1 MFCPHCHNKIPDGSN
16 ICPLCYS
23 NLAGLKMQQTAAP
36 KDPEQPQ
43 EKAAPTRKSSK
54 GGKKPA
60 YTKGSRGG
68 KKNADKTPMII
79 AFGLI
84 VILIVIIAL
93 IVKSMFGAGD
103 VNQPQPT
110 NVPVQQQQSQS
121 AQAGNFIVF
130 GATPTPAPRVE
141 VTATPKIEVTPTP
154 APVEAKTYV
163 TLRKGD
169 EGPDV
174 VTLQQALAELGY
186 LSGAAD
192 GNFGTGTQTA
202 VKKFQQDRG
211 LDADGIAGKMTQEAL
226 FKESSVTPIPD
237 ATVGPDDIMN
247 LPG

>member
-23 NLAGLKMQQTAAP
+23 NLAGVKVQQSAAP
-36 KDPEQPQ
+36 KDPSQP
-43 EKAAPTRKSSK
+43 EAKAAPVRKSSK
-54 GGKKPA
+54 SSKKPA
-60 YTKGSRGG
+60 YTKGSRGS

-103 VNQPQPT
+103 VKQVQAT
-110 NVPVQQQQSQS
+110 STPVVQQQSQNT
-121 AQAGNFIVF
+121 QAGNFIVF

-141 VTATPKIEVTPTP
+141 VTPTPMIEVTPTP
-154 APVEAKTYV
+154 APVAAKTYV
-163 TLRKGD
+163 TLRRGD

-186 LSGAAD
+186 LTGAAD

-226 FKESSVTPIPD
+226 YKESSVTPIPD
-237 ATVGPDDIMN
+237 ATVGPDDIMD